1 MSRLLTYWS
10 VLIIFLLSGCAS
22 ERIVTVWKAENQ
34 LPVTYDR
41 VLVAG
46 IISDRKDDSARV
58 EIENK
63 LIADLAAK
71 GIKAV
76 SSYQEFGPAGLR
88 MFNEE
93 ATFVALC
100 DSGIDAVLTF
110 AQVEQASSEELE
122 KGHSKKYSSAYYYNR
137 IWSYKNLPLKTEEEK
152 QRVPYV
158 WECIL
163 FDLNSLQSRAVLLAR
178 PYDNGN
184 FGSSSAMLAGEA
196 LNRLFREK
204 IIRKQQSTVSS
215 PKPF

>member
-137 IWSYKNLPLKTEEEK
+137 IWSYKNLPIKTEEEK
-152 QRVPYV
+152 QPVPYV

-163 FDLNSLQSRAVLLAR
+163 FDLNALQPRMVLVVRSRQ
-178 PYDNGN
+178 
-184 FGSSSAMLAGEA
+184 GEDYKVTEE
-196 LNRLFREK
+196 RLVKEIINKMIKEK
-204 IIRKQQSTVSS
+204 IIKGKEKPESRKA
-215 PKPF
+215 F